1 MNPREFCREKGFNST
16 ILLTY
21 NFDPIFFERVVLRE
35 LWAGETGDTL
45 VIADRNQIAQSAE
58 RWGGQLRELGRR
70 YQLSAARTSGAFHPK
85 LIVRV
90 GQQGAAVWLG
100 SGNVTAGGWG
110 VNRELAA
117 GWAIGPNSPDQGG
130 WLLPL
135 LQRVAEWGPETS
147 QHNVIRRIFETS
159 WVERLAGVSE
169 PEGNK
174 AILTSYGDLSLASQ
188 LLNRWGG
195 RRFDQVFIYT
205 GSSDENGAFLKWLY
219 DNFGIARSVVVASQ
233 GSVSFLQRMIDAFP
247 MEASVMRLGGLPPI
261 HAKFYWLTGRD
272 GSAAIMGSANC
283 SAAAWLNPPAR
294 GGNVEAVAIY
304 DQPLA
309 SDFAP
314 ILQTFQSND
323 LIPIELGNTRNL
335 LTRGEAHTGPTI
347 AEVAW
352 RDDLGTLIV
361 TLNQSEHRIDEV
373 SVELANE
380 NIRMSPVGEN
390 TMRWAGESS
399 RLTSQNRTS
408 FVTVKV
414 RYDETNQLATTAWIN
429 DVNELRHASQG
440 RRLVDALLGLG
451 RATGS
456 SEQQELIRMLSR
468 IGRALLNEPE
478 AFPDPLFVQ
487 AKTNRENEQA
497 APTKPINPEEFIRS
511 LNELDTP
518 AQRALAVHS
527 GASLS
532 LSGVMRALFSIEAEA
547 FDEEAEFID
556 ETDDDK
562 PKRRSDRKKRAGKPA
577 IENRPDER
585 VRERLRRHID
595 ECINRLSERDF
606 AEHCTASQLI
616 QSVAY
621 PIAVATLGMPTGWVD
636 DSLAREW
643 ATRVFDVLFRQNE
656 TGLLQEVQAR
666 YRNKGK
672 EADFVRII
680 GDGTLWLALLTALSL
695 PAWEGENG
703 GFEKALAI
711 RSVAMSRELIASTEA
726 GRMGALIANLD
737 ERRARAVM
745 RIAQKAITLLTT
757 LEETLEQDFDRI
769 LELQRSH
776 NTVNSGGDLLW
787 KPKAGWAECQ
797 NSSPWGEKLNAYLH
811 LRADIRQISSKL
823 FINVTRAASEEPQ
836 LSKMLDELR
845 RL

>member
-21 NFDPIFFERVVLRE
+21 NFAPIFFERVVLRE
-35 LWAGETGDTL
+35 LWSGETGDTL
-45 VIADRNQIAQSAE
+45 VIADRNQIAQSSE

-85 LIVRV
+85 LILRV

-117 GWAIGPNSPDQGG
+117 GWTIGPNSSDQGG

-135 LQRVAEWGPETS
+135 LQRIAEWGPETS
-147 QHNVIRRIFETS
+147 QHNVIRRMLETS
-159 WVERLAGVSE
+159 WIERLAGVSAS
-169 PEGNK
+169 EGDR

-195 RRFDQVFIYT
+195 RRFDQVLIYT
-205 GSSDENGAFLKWLY
+205 GSSDENGAFLRWLH
-219 DNFGIARSVVVASQ
+219 DNFGIRQSVVVASE
-233 GSVSFLQRMIDAFP
+233 GNISFLKKKIDELPLEIA
-247 MEASVMRLGGLPPI
+247 VKRLAGYRPI
-261 HAKFYWLTGRD
+261 HAKFYWLTSRD

-283 SAAAWLNPPAR
+283 SATAWLNSPVR

-309 SDFAP
+309 SEFGS
-314 ILQTFQSND
+314 ILQTFQSDD

-335 LTRGEAHTGPTI
+335 LTRGKAPTDPTI
-347 AEVAW
+347 ADVAW

-380 NIRMSPVGEN
+380 NIRMSSLDEN
-390 TMRWAGESS
+390 KLRWAGESS
-399 RLTSQNRTS
+399 RLTSQNRTC

-414 RYDETNQLATTAWIN
+414 RYDGTNQLATTAWVN
-429 DVNELRHASQG
+429 DINELRHASQG

-451 RATGS
+451 RAKGS

-468 IGRALLNEPE
+468 IGRALLNESE
-478 AFPDPLFVQ
+478 AFPDPLFVH
-487 AKTNRENEQA
+487 AKTKRENEQL

-518 AQRALAVHS
+518 AQRAIVS
-527 GASLS
+527 RGGASLS

-556 ETDDDK
+556 ETDGNK
-562 PKRRSDRKKRAGKPA
+562 PKRRSDVKKRAGKPA
-577 IENRPDER
+577 LENRPDER

-595 ECINRLSERDF
+595 ECIDRLSERDF

-616 QSVAY
+616 QSAAY
-621 PIAVATLGMPTGWVD
+621 PIAVATLGMPTGWAD
-636 DSLAREW
+636 DSLARQW
-643 ATRVFDVLFRQNE
+643 ATRVFDVLFRQNKI
-656 TGLLQEVQAR
+656 GLLQEVQAR
-666 YRNKGK
+666 YRNSGK
-672 EADFVRII
+672 EADFVGII

-695 PAWEGENG
+695 PAWQGENG

-737 ERRARAVM
+737 ERRARAIM
-745 RIAQKAITLLTT
+745 RIAPEAISSLAS
-757 LEETLEQDFDRI
+757 LEERVEQDFNRI
-769 LELQRSH
+769 LDLQRSH
-776 NTVNSGGDLLW
+776 NTANSRGDLLW

-797 NSSPWGEKLNAYLH
+797 GSSGWGEKLNAYLH
-811 LRADIRQISSKL
+811 LRADVRQISSKL
-823 FINVTRAASEEPQ
+823 FINVTRAASEEPH
-836 LSKMLDELR
+836 LFKIFEGLR

>member
-1 MNPREFCREKGFNST
+1 
-16 ILLTY
+16 
-21 NFDPIFFERVVLRE
+21 
-35 LWAGETGDTL
+35 
-45 VIADRNQIAQSAE
+45 
-58 RWGGQLRELGRR
+58 
-70 YQLSAARTSGAFHPK
+70 
-85 LIVRV
+85 
-90 GQQGAAVWLG
+90 
-100 SGNVTAGGWG
+100 
-110 VNRELAA
+110 
-117 GWAIGPNSPDQGG
+117 
-130 WLLPL
+130 
-135 LQRVAEWGPETS
+135 
-147 QHNVIRRIFETS
+147 
-159 WVERLAGVSE
+159 
-169 PEGNK
+169 
-174 AILTSYGDLSLASQ
+174 
-188 LLNRWGG
+188 
-195 RRFDQVFIYT
+195 
-205 GSSDENGAFLKWLY
+205 
-219 DNFGIARSVVVASQ
+219 
-233 GSVSFLQRMIDAFP
+233 
-247 MEASVMRLGGLPPI
+247 MRLVGSPPI
-261 HAKFYWLTGRD
+261 HAKFYWFTGRD

-283 SAAAWLNPPAR
+283 SAAAWLNSPAR

-309 SDFAP
+309 SEFGP
-314 ILQTFQSND
+314 ILQTFESD
-323 LIPIELGNTRNL
+323 GLIPIELGTTPNL
-335 LTRGEAHTGPTI
+335 LIRGEANAGPTI

-380 NIRMSPVGEN
+380 DIRMSPLDEN
-390 TMRWAGESS
+390 KLRWAGERS
-399 RLTSQNRTS
+399 RLTSQNRTC

-414 RYDETNQLATTAWIN
+414 RYDQTNQLATTEWVN
-429 DVNELRHASQG
+429 EVNELRHASQG

-478 AFPDPLFVQ
+478 AFPDPLLVQ

-511 LNELDTP
+511 LNELNTP
-518 AQRALAVHS
+518 AQQALAGH
-527 GASLS
+527 GHASLS
-532 LSGVMRALFSIEAEA
+532 LSGVMRALFSIEAGA

-556 ETDDDK
+556 ETDDD
-562 PKRRSDRKKRAGKPA
+562 PKRRSNGKKRTRKPP
-577 IENRPDER
+577 IENRPGER

-595 ECINRLSERDF
+595 ECMNRLSESDF

-643 ATRVFDVLFRQNE
+643 ATRVFDVLFSQNK

-666 YRNKGK
+666 YRNNGK

-703 GFEKALAI
+703 GLEKALAI
-711 RSVAMSRELIASTEA
+711 RSVALSRELIASTEA

-745 RIAQKAITLLTT
+745 RIAPKAIALLST
-757 LEETLEQDFDRI
+757 LEETLEQEFDRI

-776 NTVNSGGDLLW
+776 NTANSRGDLLW

-823 FINVTRAASEEPQ
+823 FINVTRAASEEPY
-836 LSKMLDELR
+836 LSEIFDELR

>member
-1 MNPREFCREKGFNST
+1 MNPRDFCREKGFNST

-45 VIADRNQIAQSAE
+45 VIADRNQIAQSSE

-85 LIVRV
+85 LILRM

-117 GWAIGPNSPDQGG
+117 GWTIGPNSSDQGG

-135 LQRVAEWGPETS
+135 LQRIAEWGPATS
-147 QHNVIRRIFETS
+147 QHNVIRRMLETP
-159 WVERLAGVSE
+159 WIAALAGVSAS
-169 PEGNK
+169 EGDK

-195 RRFDQVFIYT
+195 RRFDQVLIYT
-205 GSSDENGAFLKWLY
+205 GSSDENGAFLKWLH
-219 DNFGIARSVVVASQ
+219 DNFGTRQSVVVASE
-233 GSVSFLQRMIDAFP
+233 GNISFLKRKIDELP
-247 MEASVMRLGGLPPI
+247 MEIAVKRLAGHRPI

-283 SAAAWLNPPAR
+283 SAAAWLNAPAR

-309 SDFAP
+309 SEFGSV
-314 ILQTFQSND
+314 LQTFQSDD
-323 LIPIELGNTRNL
+323 LIPIELTNTRNL
-335 LTRGEAHTGPTI
+335 LTRGESHTGPTI
-347 AEVAW
+347 AEVQS
-352 RDDLGTLIV
+352 RNDLGTLIV
-361 TLNQSEHRIDEV
+361 TLNQSGHRIDEV
-373 SVELANE
+373 SVDLANE
-380 NIRMSPVGEN
+380 EIRMSPLDEN
-390 TMRWAGESS
+390 KLRWAGESFG
-399 RLTSQNRTS
+399 LTSQNHTC

-414 RYDETNQLATTAWIN
+414 RYDGTNQLATTAWVN

-487 AKTNRENEQA
+487 AKTNRESERS
-497 APTKPINPEEFIRS
+497 APAKPINPEEFIRS

-518 AQRALAVHS
+518 AQGALVRHG

-532 LSGVMRALFSIEAEA
+532 LSGVMRALFIIEAEA

-556 ETDDDK
+556 ETDRDK
-562 PKRRSDRKKRAGKPA
+562 PKRRSDVKKRAGRPA
-577 IENRPDER
+577 LENRPDER

-595 ECINRLSERDF
+595 ECLDRLSETDF

-616 QSVAY
+616 QSAAY

-636 DSLAREW
+636 DSLVREW
-643 ATRVFDVLFRQNE
+643 ATRVFDVLFRQNK
-656 TGLLQEVQAR
+656 TGLLQAVQAR

-672 EADFVRII
+672 EADFVGIV

-695 PAWEGENG
+695 PAWQGENG

-726 GRMGALIANLD
+726 GRMGVLIANLD
-737 ERRARAVM
+737 ERRARAIM
-745 RIAQKAITLLTT
+745 RIAPQAITMLNR
-757 LEETLEQDFDRI
+757 LEERLEEDFNRI
-769 LELQRSH
+769 LDLQRSH
-776 NTVNSGGDLLW
+776 NTANSRGDLLW
-787 KPKAGWAECQ
+787 KPGAGWAACQ
-797 NSSPWGEKLNAYLH
+797 NSSGWGEKLKAYLH

-823 FINVTRAASEEPQ
+823 FINVTRAASEEPY
-836 LSKMLDELR
+836 LSKIFEGLR